1 MSKKNDKKGRTN
13 FCGEQASGS
22 HSWKIFRIMG
32 EFVEG
37 FEKMT
42 GKENLVT
49 IFGSARTKE
58 DHPHYKLT
66 VDISKKLGENGYGII
81 TGGGGGIMEAGN
93 RGVADAN
100 VDSVGL
106 SIQLPFEQVTN
117 KYVKEELVFRY
128 FFARKVM
135 FVKYSMAFVI
145 MPGGFGTMDEMF
157 EVLTLMQTGIID
169 KAPIVIVGKEFYDGL
184 IEWVKSS
191 LLVHNYI
198 CETDLDYLILA
209 ETADEVVDA
218 IKNFKYE

>member
-1 MSKKNDKKGRTN
+1 MSKKNGKNGRVN
-13 FCGEQASGS
+13 FCGEEASGS
-22 HSWKIFRIMG
+22 HSWKIFRIMS

-42 GKENLVT
+42 GKENMVT

-58 DHPHYKLT
+58 DNPHYKLT
-66 VDISKKLGENGYGII
+66 ENIAKKLGENGYGII

-93 RGVADAN
+93 KGASEAK

-117 KYVKEELVFRY
+117 KYVSDELVFRY

-157 EVLTLMQTGIID
+157 EVVTLMQTGIID
-169 KAPIVIVGKEFYDGL
+169 KAPIIIVGKDFYEDL
-184 IEWVKSS
+184 LAWIEKI
-191 LLVHNYI
+191 LLSHKYI
-198 CETDLDYLILA
+198 NPEDINYLIPA
-209 ETADEVVDA
+209 ETPEDVFDI
-218 IKNFKYE
+218 IKNFKSE

>member
-1 MSKKNDKKGRTN
+1 MSSKKKNNRTN
-13 FCGEQASGS
+13 FCGEQASS
-22 HSWKIFRIMG
+22 SDSWKIFRIMG

-37 FEKMT
+37 FEKMS

-58 DHPHYKLT
+58 DNKHYTLAH
-66 VDISKKLGENGYGII
+66 DIAKKLGEHGYGII

-93 RGVADAN
+93 RGAHDAN
-100 VDSVGL
+100 ADSIGL

-117 KYVKEELVFRY
+117 KYVGDELVFRY

-157 EVLTLMQTGIID
+157 EVVTLMQTGIID
-169 KAPIVIVGKEFYDGL
+169 KAPIIVVGKDFYDGL
-184 IEWVKSS
+184 MDWVKDS
-191 LLVHNYI
+191 LLSHKYI
-198 CETDLDYLILA
+198 NSEDIDYLIPA
-209 ETADEVVDA
+209 ETPDDVLHI
-218 IKNFKYE
+218 IKHFKA